1 VLAGLFCPELARL
14 SDAKCNPI
22 SRVISTRADAK
33 IFARHFVVYFFA
45 RCVADVESR
54 ASMFLS
60 SQSRRF
66 VSQRKPSMLVAEP
79 SQSAG
84 ARSAARFAGFGQS
97 LLEFCLLRPDMI
109 ADQRCEQLR

>member
-1 VLAGLFCPELARL
+1 VLAGLFRRELARL

-33 IFARHFVVYFFA
+33 ISCAPFRGLLFCALRGRRRIPSKYD
-45 RCVADVESR
+45 CVL
-54 ASMFLS
+54 LS

-84 ARSAARFAGFGQS
+84 ARFAGFGQS